1 MEFMQF
7 QAYIKNPRLLL
18 LVMLT
23 FQVVFRLYDVKF
35 SVNNYL
41 S

>member
-18 LVMLT
+18 LFMLT
-23 FQVVFRLYDVKF
+23 FQVVCRLYDVKL
-35 SVNNYL
+35 SVNN
-41 S
+41 